1 MADRIFNLPQTRG
14 SFEMAGKVTGTQR
27 SNFYNEKE
35 TKSGA
40 MRRVLSF
47 GVQTSNENTFY
58 VDLAGMPR
66 DKVYFFRRADKDK
79 GIEKDKK
86 EVAWKDRMTY
96 VAPEG
101 YDMIGVKV
109 GVTKKTNESGKVVN
123 DNKTL
128 TDFDAAKEISE
139 NLHDGDNVYL
149 LAQAALK
156 TKADRANADAEA
168 AGQIQMNLRDKEI
181 KEAEADAAIA
191 QQKKMVE
198 LAAKEAEVRQ
208 QKLDAEVRKQA
219 DADLYKRQKEAEAKK
234 YEAER
239 SAESAKFAKE
249 QEAEGIRMVGMAEAE
264 AIKQKG
270 LAEAEAMLKKA
281 EAYKQYNG
289 AAMGEMIIKILPS
302 IAAEVAKPLAS
313 IDKVSIIGSNANG
326 VSEIS
331 GNVPAVMAQTFEAVR
346 EATGIDMKEIVRAN
360 SYDAKVTKNVN
371 LVSDST
377 IVSEKNGAQDAE

>member
-58 VDLAGMPR
+58 IDLAGMPR

-86 EVAWKDRMTY
+86 EVAWKDRLTY

-139 NLHDGDNVYL
+139 NLHDGDNVYVRGNIEYSTYNGKHQIRFVPTQVSL
-149 LAQAALK
+149 SSKEIDFDAEGFEECAQFVQTLVYTGCRKSEDDEVIIDAKIVNYSSIEDAEFFIDYKKDAMNKAMADSIRKRLKPYTSFECHGNIVSQQVVEDVNDAEDDLWGGNWNAKNKMKRQSTPVVRKLYIDVINRESFDPNPKDKDAEPTYTEDNISEARAKIAANAQAK
-156 TKADRANADAEA
+156 KDFDGKA
-168 AGQIQMNLRDKEI
+168 AGNDNT
-181 KEAEADAAIA
+181 DWWGDT
-191 QQKKMVE
+191 KKMNTDIASANE
-198 LAAKEAEVRQ
+198 EEV
-208 QKLDAEVRKQA
+208 DW
-219 DADLYKRQKEAEAKK
+219 
-234 YEAER
+234 
-239 SAESAKFAKE
+239 
-249 QEAEGIRMVGMAEAE
+249 G
-264 AIKQKG
+264 
-270 LAEAEAMLKKA
+270 
-281 EAYKQYNG
+281 
-289 AAMGEMIIKILPS
+289 
-302 IAAEVAKPLAS
+302 
-313 IDKVSIIGSNANG
+313 
-326 VSEIS
+326 
-331 GNVPAVMAQTFEAVR
+331 
-346 EATGIDMKEIVRAN
+346 
-360 SYDAKVTKNVN
+360 
-371 LVSDST
+371 
-377 IVSEKNGAQDAE
+377 

>member
-86 EVAWKDRMTY
+86 EVAWKDRLTY
-96 VAPEG
+96 IAPEG

-109 GVTKKTNESGKVVN
+109 GVTKKTNESGKVIN

-139 NLHDGDNVYL
+139 NLHDGDNVYVRGNIEYSTYNGKHQIRFVPTQVSL
-149 LAQAALK
+149 SSK
-156 TKADRANADAEA
+156 EIDFDAEGFEECAQFVQTLVYTGCRKSEDDEVIIDAKIVNYSSIEDAEFFIDYKKDAMNKAMADSIRKRLKPYTSFECHGNIVSQQVVDDVNDAEDDLWGGNWNAKNKMKRQSTPVVRKLYIDVINRESFDPNPKDKDAEPTYTEDNISEARAKIAANTQAKKDFDGKA
-168 AGQIQMNLRDKEI
+168 AGNDNT
-181 KEAEADAAIA
+181 DWWGDT
-191 QQKKMVE
+191 KKMNTDI
-198 LAAKEAEVRQ
+198 A
-208 QKLDAEVRKQA
+208 
-219 DADLYKRQKEAEAKK
+219 
-234 YEAER
+234 
-239 SAESAKFAKE
+239 SANEE
-249 QEAEGIRMVGMAEAE
+249 EDDWG
-264 AIKQKG
+264 
-270 LAEAEAMLKKA
+270 
-281 EAYKQYNG
+281 
-289 AAMGEMIIKILPS
+289 
-302 IAAEVAKPLAS
+302 
-313 IDKVSIIGSNANG
+313 
-326 VSEIS
+326 
-331 GNVPAVMAQTFEAVR
+331 
-346 EATGIDMKEIVRAN
+346 
-360 SYDAKVTKNVN
+360 
-371 LVSDST
+371 
-377 IVSEKNGAQDAE
+377 

>member
-35 TKSGA
+35 TKSGVI
-40 MRRVLSF
+40 RRVLSF

-86 EVAWKDRMTY
+86 EVAWKDRLTY

-139 NLHDGDNVYL
+139 NLHDGDNVYVRGNIEYSTYNGKHQIRFVPTQVSL
-149 LAQAALK
+149 SSKEIDFDAEGFEECAQFVQTLVYTGCRKSEDDEVIVDAKIVNYSSIEDAEFFIDYKKDAMNKAMADSIRKRLKPYTSFECHGNIVSQQVVEEVNDEEDDLWGGNWNVKNKMKRQSTPVVRKLYIDVINRDSFDPNPKDKDADPTYTEDNISEARAKIAANAQAK
-156 TKADRANADAEA
+156 KDFDGKA
-168 AGQIQMNLRDKEI
+168 AGNDNT
-181 KEAEADAAIA
+181 DWWGDT
-191 QQKKMVE
+191 KKMNN
-198 LAAKEAEVRQ
+198 
-208 QKLDAEVRKQA
+208 D
-219 DADLYKRQKEAEAKK
+219 
-234 YEAER
+234 
-239 SAESAKFAKE
+239 
-249 QEAEGIRMVGMAEAE
+249 
-264 AIKQKG
+264 
-270 LAEAEAMLKKA
+270 
-281 EAYKQYNG
+281 
-289 AAMGEMIIKILPS
+289 
-302 IAAEVAKPLAS
+302 IAP
-313 IDKVSIIGSNANG
+313 ANEEEDDWG
-326 VSEIS
+326 
-331 GNVPAVMAQTFEAVR
+331 
-346 EATGIDMKEIVRAN
+346 
-360 SYDAKVTKNVN
+360 
-371 LVSDST
+371 
-377 IVSEKNGAQDAE
+377 

>member
-35 TKSGA
+35 TKSGV

-58 VDLAGMPR
+58 VDLSGMPR

-86 EVAWKDRMTY
+86 EVAWKDRLTY

-139 NLHDGDNVYL
+139 NLHDGDNVYVRGNIEYSTYNGKHQIRFVPTQVSL
-149 LAQAALK
+149 SSK
-156 TKADRANADAEA
+156 EIDFDAEGFEECAQFVQTIVYTGCRKSEDDEVIIDAKIVNYSSIEDAEFFIDYKKDAMNKAMADSIRKRLKPYTSFECHGNIVSQQVVEDVNDAEDDLWGGNWNAKNKMKRQSTPVVRKLYIDVINRESFDPNPKDKDAEPTYTEDNISEARAKIAANTQAKKDFDGKA
-168 AGQIQMNLRDKEI
+168 AGNDNT
-181 KEAEADAAIA
+181 DWWGDT
-191 QQKKMVE
+191 KKMNTDI
-198 LAAKEAEVRQ
+198 A
-208 QKLDAEVRKQA
+208 
-219 DADLYKRQKEAEAKK
+219 
-234 YEAER
+234 
-239 SAESAKFAKE
+239 SANEE
-249 QEAEGIRMVGMAEAE
+249 EDDWG
-264 AIKQKG
+264 
-270 LAEAEAMLKKA
+270 
-281 EAYKQYNG
+281 
-289 AAMGEMIIKILPS
+289 
-302 IAAEVAKPLAS
+302 
-313 IDKVSIIGSNANG
+313 
-326 VSEIS
+326 
-331 GNVPAVMAQTFEAVR
+331 
-346 EATGIDMKEIVRAN
+346 
-360 SYDAKVTKNVN
+360 
-371 LVSDST
+371 
-377 IVSEKNGAQDAE
+377 

>member
-86 EVAWKDRMTY
+86 EVAWKDRLTY

-139 NLHDGDNVYL
+139 NLHDGDNVYVRGNIEYSTYNGKHQIRFVPTQVSL
-149 LAQAALK
+149 SSK
-156 TKADRANADAEA
+156 EIDFDAEGFEECAQFVQTLVYTGCRKSEDDEVIIDAKIVNYSSIEDAEFFIDYKKDAMNKAMADSIRKRLKPYTSFECHGNIVSQQVVEDVNDAEDDLWGGNWNAKNKMKRQSTPVVRKLYIDVINRESFDPNPKDKDAEPTYTEDNISEARAKIAANTQAKKDFDGKA
-168 AGQIQMNLRDKEI
+168 AGNDNT
-181 KEAEADAAIA
+181 DWWGDT
-191 QQKKMVE
+191 KKMNS
-198 LAAKEAEVRQ
+198 
-208 QKLDAEVRKQA
+208 D
-219 DADLYKRQKEAEAKK
+219 
-234 YEAER
+234 
-239 SAESAKFAKE
+239 
-249 QEAEGIRMVGMAEAE
+249 
-264 AIKQKG
+264 
-270 LAEAEAMLKKA
+270 
-281 EAYKQYNG
+281 
-289 AAMGEMIIKILPS
+289 
-302 IAAEVAKPLAS
+302 IAP
-313 IDKVSIIGSNANG
+313 ANEEEDDWG
-326 VSEIS
+326 
-331 GNVPAVMAQTFEAVR
+331 
-346 EATGIDMKEIVRAN
+346 
-360 SYDAKVTKNVN
+360 
-371 LVSDST
+371 
-377 IVSEKNGAQDAE
+377 

>member
-58 VDLAGMPR
+58 IDLAGMPR

-86 EVAWKDRMTY
+86 EVSWKDRLTY

-139 NLHDGDNVYL
+139 NLHDGDNVYVRGNIEYSTYNGKHQIRFVPTQVSL
-149 LAQAALK
+149 SSK
-156 TKADRANADAEA
+156 EIDFDAEGFEECAQFVQTLVYTGCRKSEDDEVIIDAKIVNYSSIEDAEFFIDYKKDAMNKAMADSIRKRLKPYTSFECHGNIVSQQVVEDVNDAEDDLWGGNWNAKNKMKRQSTPVVRKLYIDVINRESFDPNPKDKDAEPTYTEDNISEARAKIAANTQAKKDFDGKA
-168 AGQIQMNLRDKEI
+168 AGNDNT
-181 KEAEADAAIA
+181 DWWGDT
-191 QQKKMVE
+191 KKMNTDI
-198 LAAKEAEVRQ
+198 A
-208 QKLDAEVRKQA
+208 
-219 DADLYKRQKEAEAKK
+219 
-234 YEAER
+234 
-239 SAESAKFAKE
+239 SANEE
-249 QEAEGIRMVGMAEAE
+249 EDDWG
-264 AIKQKG
+264 
-270 LAEAEAMLKKA
+270 
-281 EAYKQYNG
+281 
-289 AAMGEMIIKILPS
+289 
-302 IAAEVAKPLAS
+302 
-313 IDKVSIIGSNANG
+313 
-326 VSEIS
+326 
-331 GNVPAVMAQTFEAVR
+331 
-346 EATGIDMKEIVRAN
+346 
-360 SYDAKVTKNVN
+360 
-371 LVSDST
+371 
-377 IVSEKNGAQDAE
+377 

>member
-86 EVAWKDRMTY
+86 EVAWKDRLTY

-139 NLHDGDNVYL
+139 NLHDGDNVYVRGNIEYSTYNGKHQIRFVPTQVSL
-149 LAQAALK
+149 SSK
-156 TKADRANADAEA
+156 EIDFDAEGFEECAQFVQTLVYTGCRKSEDDEVIIDAKIVNYSSIEDAEFFIDYKKDAMNKAMADSIRKRLKPYTSFECHGNIVSQQVVEDVNDAEDDLWGGNWNAKNKMKRQSTPVVRKLYIDVINRESFDPNPKDKDAEPTYTEDNISEARAKIA
-168 AGQIQMNLRDKEI
+168 ANTQAKKDFDGK
-181 KEAEADAAIA
+181 AASNDNTDWWGDT
-191 QQKKMVE
+191 KKMNT
-198 LAAKEAEVRQ
+198 
-208 QKLDAEVRKQA
+208 D
-219 DADLYKRQKEAEAKK
+219 
-234 YEAER
+234 
-239 SAESAKFAKE
+239 
-249 QEAEGIRMVGMAEAE
+249 
-264 AIKQKG
+264 
-270 LAEAEAMLKKA
+270 
-281 EAYKQYNG
+281 
-289 AAMGEMIIKILPS
+289 
-302 IAAEVAKPLAS
+302 VAP
-313 IDKVSIIGSNANG
+313 ANEEEDDWG
-326 VSEIS
+326 
-331 GNVPAVMAQTFEAVR
+331 
-346 EATGIDMKEIVRAN
+346 
-360 SYDAKVTKNVN
+360 
-371 LVSDST
+371 
-377 IVSEKNGAQDAE
+377 

>member
-58 VDLAGMPR
+58 IDLAGMPR

-86 EVAWKDRMTY
+86 EVAWKDRLTY

-109 GVTKKTNESGKVVN
+109 GVTKKTNESGKVIN

-139 NLHDGDNVYL
+139 NLHDGDNVYVRGNIEYSTYNG
-149 LAQAALK
+149 K
-156 TKADRANADAEA
+156 H
-168 AGQIQMNLRDKEI
+168 QIRFVPTQVSLSSKEI
-181 KEAEADAAIA
+181 DFDATKNQTLEIDFQALVSNEKVHSVAEIVLHNTENVVEGVLEQILKEVSYKAYPSALVDKIDVDCGNLHLGDCIRVKDLEIA
-191 QQKKMVE
+191 KNK
-198 LAAKEAEVRQ
+198 
-208 QKLDAEVRKQA
+208 D
-219 DADLYKRQKEAEAKK
+219 
-234 YEAER
+234 
-239 SAESAKFAKE
+239 
-249 QEAEGIRMVGMAEAE
+249 I
-264 AIKQKG
+264 
-270 LAEAEAMLKKA
+270 
-281 EAYKQYNG
+281 
-289 AAMGEMIIKILPS
+289 S
-302 IAAEVAKPLAS
+302 IMTNPE
-313 IDKVSIIGSNANG
+313 SIIVNVIAVHNNAG
-326 VSEIS
+326 DDTADDTEET
-331 GNVPAVMAQTFEAVR
+331 A
-346 EATGIDMKEIVRAN
+346 
-360 SYDAKVTKNVN
+360 
-371 LVSDST
+371 
-377 IVSEKNGAQDAE
+377 EK

>member
-86 EVAWKDRMTY
+86 EVAWKDRLTY

-139 NLHDGDNVYL
+139 NLHDGDNVYVRGNIEYSTYNGKHQIRFVPTQVSL
-149 LAQAALK
+149 SSK
-156 TKADRANADAEA
+156 EIDFDAEGFEECAQFVQTLVYTGCRKSEDDEVIIDAKIVNYSSIEDAEFFIDYKKDAMNKAMADSIRKRLKPYTSFECHGNIVSQQVVEDVNDAEDDLWGGNWNAKNKMKRQSTPVVRKLYIDVINRESFDPNPKDKDAEPTYTEDNISEARAKIA
-168 AGQIQMNLRDKEI
+168 ANTQAKKDFDGK
-181 KEAEADAAIA
+181 AASNDNTDWWGDT
-191 QQKKMVE
+191 KKMNT
-198 LAAKEAEVRQ
+198 
-208 QKLDAEVRKQA
+208 D
-219 DADLYKRQKEAEAKK
+219 
-234 YEAER
+234 
-239 SAESAKFAKE
+239 
-249 QEAEGIRMVGMAEAE
+249 
-264 AIKQKG
+264 
-270 LAEAEAMLKKA
+270 
-281 EAYKQYNG
+281 
-289 AAMGEMIIKILPS
+289 
-302 IAAEVAKPLAS
+302 IAP
-313 IDKVSIIGSNANG
+313 ANEEEDDWG
-326 VSEIS
+326 
-331 GNVPAVMAQTFEAVR
+331 
-346 EATGIDMKEIVRAN
+346 
-360 SYDAKVTKNVN
+360 
-371 LVSDST
+371 
-377 IVSEKNGAQDAE
+377 

>member
-35 TKSGA
+35 TKNGA

-86 EVAWKDRMTY
+86 EVAWKDRLTY

-139 NLHDGDNVYL
+139 NLHDGDNVYVRGNIEYSTYNGKHQIRFVPTQVSL
-149 LAQAALK
+149 SSK
-156 TKADRANADAEA
+156 EIDFDAEGFEECAQFVQTLVYTGCRKSEDDEVIIDAKIVNYSSIEDAEFFIDYKKDAMNKAMADSIRKRLKPYTSFECHGNIVSQQVVEDVNDAEDDLWGGNWNAKNKMKRQSTPVVRKLYIDVINRESFDPNPKDKDAEPTYTEDNISEARAKIAANTQAKKDFDGKA
-168 AGQIQMNLRDKEI
+168 AGNDNT
-181 KEAEADAAIA
+181 DWWGDT
-191 QQKKMVE
+191 KKMNTDI
-198 LAAKEAEVRQ
+198 A
-208 QKLDAEVRKQA
+208 
-219 DADLYKRQKEAEAKK
+219 
-234 YEAER
+234 
-239 SAESAKFAKE
+239 SANEE
-249 QEAEGIRMVGMAEAE
+249 EDDWG
-264 AIKQKG
+264 
-270 LAEAEAMLKKA
+270 
-281 EAYKQYNG
+281 
-289 AAMGEMIIKILPS
+289 
-302 IAAEVAKPLAS
+302 
-313 IDKVSIIGSNANG
+313 
-326 VSEIS
+326 
-331 GNVPAVMAQTFEAVR
+331 
-346 EATGIDMKEIVRAN
+346 
-360 SYDAKVTKNVN
+360 
-371 LVSDST
+371 
-377 IVSEKNGAQDAE
+377 

>member
-86 EVAWKDRMTY
+86 EVAWKDRLTY

-139 NLHDGDNVYL
+139 NLHDGDNVYVRGNIEYSTYNGKHQIRFVPTQVSL
-149 LAQAALK
+149 SSK
-156 TKADRANADAEA
+156 EIDFDAEGFEECAQFVQTLVYTGCRKSEDDEVIIDAKIVNYSSIEDAEFFIDYKKDAMNKAMADSIRKRLKPYTSFECHGNIVSQQVGDDVNDAEDDLWGGNWNAKNKMKRQSTPVVRKLYIDVINRESFDPNPKDKDAEPTYTEDNISEARAKIAANTQAKKDFDGKA
-168 AGQIQMNLRDKEI
+168 AGNDNT
-181 KEAEADAAIA
+181 DWWGDT
-191 QQKKMVE
+191 KKMNTDI
-198 LAAKEAEVRQ
+198 A
-208 QKLDAEVRKQA
+208 
-219 DADLYKRQKEAEAKK
+219 
-234 YEAER
+234 
-239 SAESAKFAKE
+239 SANEE
-249 QEAEGIRMVGMAEAE
+249 EDDWG
-264 AIKQKG
+264 
-270 LAEAEAMLKKA
+270 
-281 EAYKQYNG
+281 
-289 AAMGEMIIKILPS
+289 
-302 IAAEVAKPLAS
+302 
-313 IDKVSIIGSNANG
+313 
-326 VSEIS
+326 
-331 GNVPAVMAQTFEAVR
+331 
-346 EATGIDMKEIVRAN
+346 
-360 SYDAKVTKNVN
+360 
-371 LVSDST
+371 
-377 IVSEKNGAQDAE
+377 

>member
-86 EVAWKDRMTY
+86 EVAWKDRLTY

-139 NLHDGDNVYL
+139 NLHDGDNVYVRGNIEYSTYNGKHQIRFVPTQVSL
-149 LAQAALK
+149 SSK
-156 TKADRANADAEA
+156 EIDFDAEGFEECAQFVQTLVYTGCRKSEDDEVIIDAKIVNYSSIEDAEFFIDYKKDAMNKAMADSIRKRLKPYTSFECHGNIVSQQVVEDVNDAEDDLWGGNWNAKNKMKRQSTPVVRKLYIDVINRESFDPNPKDKDAEPTYTEDNISEARAKIAANTQAKKDFDGKA
-168 AGQIQMNLRDKEI
+168 AGNENTDWWG
-181 KEAEADAAIA
+181 DT
-191 QQKKMVE
+191 KKMNTDI
-198 LAAKEAEVRQ
+198 A
-208 QKLDAEVRKQA
+208 
-219 DADLYKRQKEAEAKK
+219 
-234 YEAER
+234 
-239 SAESAKFAKE
+239 SANDEE
-249 QEAEGIRMVGMAEAE
+249 DDWG
-264 AIKQKG
+264 
-270 LAEAEAMLKKA
+270 
-281 EAYKQYNG
+281 
-289 AAMGEMIIKILPS
+289 
-302 IAAEVAKPLAS
+302 
-313 IDKVSIIGSNANG
+313 
-326 VSEIS
+326 
-331 GNVPAVMAQTFEAVR
+331 
-346 EATGIDMKEIVRAN
+346 
-360 SYDAKVTKNVN
+360 
-371 LVSDST
+371 
-377 IVSEKNGAQDAE
+377 

>member
-35 TKSGA
+35 TKSGV

-47 GVQTSNENTFY
+47 GIQTSNENTFY

-86 EVAWKDRMTY
+86 EVAWKDRLTY

-139 NLHDGDNVYL
+139 NLHDGDNVYVRGNIEYSTYNGKHQIRFVPTQVSL
-149 LAQAALK
+149 SSK
-156 TKADRANADAEA
+156 EIDFDAEGFEECAQFVQTLVYTGCRKSEDDEVIIDAKIVNYSSIEDAEFFIDYKKDAMNKAMADSIRKRLKPYTSFECHGNIVSQQVVDDVNDAEDDLWGGNWNAKNKMKRQSTPVVRKLYIDVINRESFDPNPKDKDAEPTYTEDNISEARAKIAANTQAKKDFDGKA
-168 AGQIQMNLRDKEI
+168 AGNDNT
-181 KEAEADAAIA
+181 DWWGDT
-191 QQKKMVE
+191 KKMNTDI
-198 LAAKEAEVRQ
+198 A
-208 QKLDAEVRKQA
+208 
-219 DADLYKRQKEAEAKK
+219 
-234 YEAER
+234 
-239 SAESAKFAKE
+239 SANEE
-249 QEAEGIRMVGMAEAE
+249 EDDWG
-264 AIKQKG
+264 
-270 LAEAEAMLKKA
+270 
-281 EAYKQYNG
+281 
-289 AAMGEMIIKILPS
+289 
-302 IAAEVAKPLAS
+302 
-313 IDKVSIIGSNANG
+313 
-326 VSEIS
+326 
-331 GNVPAVMAQTFEAVR
+331 
-346 EATGIDMKEIVRAN
+346 
-360 SYDAKVTKNVN
+360 
-371 LVSDST
+371 
-377 IVSEKNGAQDAE
+377 

>member
-86 EVAWKDRMTY
+86 EVAWKNRLTY

-139 NLHDGDNVYL
+139 NLHDGDNVYVRGNIEYSTYNGKHQIRFVPTQVSL
-149 LAQAALK
+149 SSK
-156 TKADRANADAEA
+156 EIDFDAEGFEECAQFVQTLVYTGCRKSEDDEVIIDAKIVNYSSIEDAEFFIDYKKDAMNKAMADSIRKRLKPYTSFECHGNIVSQQVVEDVNDAEDDLWGGNWNAKNKMKRQSTPVVRKLYIDVINRESFDPNPKDKDAEPTYTEDNISEARAKIAANTQAKKDFDGKA
-168 AGQIQMNLRDKEI
+168 AGNDNT
-181 KEAEADAAIA
+181 DWWGDT
-191 QQKKMVE
+191 KKMNS
-198 LAAKEAEVRQ
+198 
-208 QKLDAEVRKQA
+208 D
-219 DADLYKRQKEAEAKK
+219 
-234 YEAER
+234 
-239 SAESAKFAKE
+239 
-249 QEAEGIRMVGMAEAE
+249 
-264 AIKQKG
+264 
-270 LAEAEAMLKKA
+270 
-281 EAYKQYNG
+281 
-289 AAMGEMIIKILPS
+289 
-302 IAAEVAKPLAS
+302 IAP
-313 IDKVSIIGSNANG
+313 ANEEEDDWG
-326 VSEIS
+326 V
-331 GNVPAVMAQTFEAVR
+331 
-346 EATGIDMKEIVRAN
+346 
-360 SYDAKVTKNVN
+360 
-371 LVSDST
+371 
-377 IVSEKNGAQDAE
+377 

>member
-35 TKSGA
+35 IKSGA

-96 VAPEG
+96 VAPKG

-128 TDFDAAKEISE
+128 TDFDAAKEIAE
-139 NLHDGDNVYL
+139 NLHDGDNVYVRGNIEYSTYNGKHQIRFVPTQVSL
-149 LAQAALK
+149 SSKEIDFDADGFEECAQFVQTLVYTGCRKSEDDEVIIDAK
-156 TKADRANADAEA
+156 IVNYSSIEDAEFFIDYKKDAMNKAMADSIRKRLKPYTSFECHGNIVSQQVVEEVDDEEDDLWGGNWNAKNKMKRQSTPVVRKLYIDVINRESFDPNPKDKNAEPTYTEDNISEARAKIAANTQAKKDFDGKA
-168 AGQIQMNLRDKEI
+168 AGNDNT
-181 KEAEADAAIA
+181 DWWGDT
-191 QQKKMVE
+191 KKMNS
-198 LAAKEAEVRQ
+198 
-208 QKLDAEVRKQA
+208 D
-219 DADLYKRQKEAEAKK
+219 
-234 YEAER
+234 
-239 SAESAKFAKE
+239 
-249 QEAEGIRMVGMAEAE
+249 
-264 AIKQKG
+264 
-270 LAEAEAMLKKA
+270 
-281 EAYKQYNG
+281 
-289 AAMGEMIIKILPS
+289 
-302 IAAEVAKPLAS
+302 IAP
-313 IDKVSIIGSNANG
+313 ANEEEDDWG
-326 VSEIS
+326 
-331 GNVPAVMAQTFEAVR
+331 
-346 EATGIDMKEIVRAN
+346 
-360 SYDAKVTKNVN
+360 
-371 LVSDST
+371 
-377 IVSEKNGAQDAE
+377 

>member
-86 EVAWKDRMTY
+86 EVAWKDRLTY

-139 NLHDGDNVYL
+139 NLHDGDNVYVRGNIEYSTYNGKHQIRFVPTQVSL
-149 LAQAALK
+149 SSK
-156 TKADRANADAEA
+156 EIDFDAEGFEECAQFVQTLVYTGCRKSEDDEVIIDAKIVNYSSIEDAEFFIDYKKDAMNKAMADSIRKRLKPYTSFECHGNIVSQQVVDDVNDAEDDLWGGNWNAKNKMKRQSTPVVRKLYIDVINRESFDPNPKDKDAEPTYTEDNISEARAKIAANTQAKKDFDGKA
-168 AGQIQMNLRDKEI
+168 AGNDNT
-181 KEAEADAAIA
+181 DWWGDT
-191 QQKKMVE
+191 KKMNTDIASANE
-198 LAAKEAEVRQ
+198 EE
-208 QKLDAEVRKQA
+208 D
-219 DADLYKRQKEAEAKK
+219 DL
-234 YEAER
+234 
-239 SAESAKFAKE
+239 
-249 QEAEGIRMVGMAEAE
+249 G
-264 AIKQKG
+264 
-270 LAEAEAMLKKA
+270 
-281 EAYKQYNG
+281 
-289 AAMGEMIIKILPS
+289 
-302 IAAEVAKPLAS
+302 
-313 IDKVSIIGSNANG
+313 
-326 VSEIS
+326 
-331 GNVPAVMAQTFEAVR
+331 
-346 EATGIDMKEIVRAN
+346 
-360 SYDAKVTKNVN
+360 
-371 LVSDST
+371 
-377 IVSEKNGAQDAE
+377 

>member
-35 TKSGA
+35 TKSGV

-47 GVQTSNENTFY
+47 GIQTSNENTFY

-86 EVAWKDRMTY
+86 EVAWKDRLTY

-139 NLHDGDNVYL
+139 NLHDGDNVYVRGNIEYSTYNGKHQIRFVPTQVSL
-149 LAQAALK
+149 SSKEIDFDAEGFEECAQFVQTLVYTGCRKSEDDEVIIDAKIVNYSSIEDAEFFIDYKKDAMNKAMADSIRKRLKPYTSFECHGNIVSQQVVEDVNDAEDDLWGGNWNAKNKMKQQSTPVVRKLYIDVINRESFDPNPKDKDAEPTYTEDNISEARAKIAANAQAK
-156 TKADRANADAEA
+156 KDFDGKA
-168 AGQIQMNLRDKEI
+168 AGNDNT
-181 KEAEADAAIA
+181 DWWGDT
-191 QQKKMVE
+191 KKMNTDIASANE
-198 LAAKEAEVRQ
+198 EEV
-208 QKLDAEVRKQA
+208 DW
-219 DADLYKRQKEAEAKK
+219 
-234 YEAER
+234 
-239 SAESAKFAKE
+239 
-249 QEAEGIRMVGMAEAE
+249 G
-264 AIKQKG
+264 
-270 LAEAEAMLKKA
+270 
-281 EAYKQYNG
+281 
-289 AAMGEMIIKILPS
+289 
-302 IAAEVAKPLAS
+302 
-313 IDKVSIIGSNANG
+313 
-326 VSEIS
+326 
-331 GNVPAVMAQTFEAVR
+331 
-346 EATGIDMKEIVRAN
+346 
-360 SYDAKVTKNVN
+360 
-371 LVSDST
+371 
-377 IVSEKNGAQDAE
+377 

>member
-35 TKSGA
+35 TKNGA

-86 EVAWKDRMTY
+86 EVAWKDRLTY

-109 GVTKKTNESGKVVN
+109 GVTKKTNESGKVIN

-139 NLHDGDNVYL
+139 NLHDGDNVYVRGNIEYSTYNGKHQIRFVL
-149 LAQAALK
+149 TQVSLSSKGIDFDAEGFEELALFTQTIVYTGCHKSDEGDEVVVDAKIVNYNTIEDAEFFIDYKANTQNKVLADSIRKRLKPYTSFECFGPIVNQQKVEEVETENIWGGPNKMKRQSTPAVRKLYIEGVNPDSFDPNPGDKDAEPTYTEDNISEARAKIAANAQA
-156 TKADRANADAEA
+156 
-168 AGQIQMNLRDKEI
+168 
-181 KEAEADAAIA
+181 
-191 QQKKMVE
+191 KKDFDG
-198 LAAKEAEVRQ
+198 K
-208 QKLDAEVRKQA
+208 
-219 DADLYKRQKEAEAKK
+219 
-234 YEAER
+234 
-239 SAESAKFAKE
+239 
-249 QEAEGIRMVGMAEAE
+249 
-264 AIKQKG
+264 
-270 LAEAEAMLKKA
+270 
-281 EAYKQYNG
+281 
-289 AAMGEMIIKILPS
+289 
-302 IAAEVAKPLAS
+302 AAENDTS
-313 IDKVSIIGSNANG
+313 WWGGSNKSTATPADEEEDDWG
-326 VSEIS
+326 V
-331 GNVPAVMAQTFEAVR
+331 
-346 EATGIDMKEIVRAN
+346 
-360 SYDAKVTKNVN
+360 
-371 LVSDST
+371 
-377 IVSEKNGAQDAE
+377 

>member
-14 SFEMAGKVTGTQR
+14 SFEMAGKVTGTHR

-86 EVAWKDRMTY
+86 EVAWKDRLTY

-139 NLHDGDNVYL
+139 NLHDGDNVYVRGNIEYSTYNGKHQIRFVPTQVSL
-149 LAQAALK
+149 SSK
-156 TKADRANADAEA
+156 EIDFDAEGFEECAQFVQTIVYTGCRKSEDDEVIIDAKIVNYSSIEDAEFFIDYKKDAMNKAMADSIRKRLKPYTSFECHGNIVSQQVVEDVNDAEDDLWGGNWNAKNKMKRQSTPVVRKLYIDVINRESFDPNPKDKDAEPTYTEDNISEARAKIAANTQAKKDFDGKA
-168 AGQIQMNLRDKEI
+168 AGNDNT
-181 KEAEADAAIA
+181 DWWGDT
-191 QQKKMVE
+191 KKMNTDI
-198 LAAKEAEVRQ
+198 A
-208 QKLDAEVRKQA
+208 
-219 DADLYKRQKEAEAKK
+219 
-234 YEAER
+234 
-239 SAESAKFAKE
+239 SANEE
-249 QEAEGIRMVGMAEAE
+249 DDDWG
-264 AIKQKG
+264 
-270 LAEAEAMLKKA
+270 
-281 EAYKQYNG
+281 
-289 AAMGEMIIKILPS
+289 
-302 IAAEVAKPLAS
+302 
-313 IDKVSIIGSNANG
+313 
-326 VSEIS
+326 
-331 GNVPAVMAQTFEAVR
+331 
-346 EATGIDMKEIVRAN
+346 
-360 SYDAKVTKNVN
+360 
-371 LVSDST
+371 
-377 IVSEKNGAQDAE
+377 

>member
-35 TKSGA
+35 TKSGV

-47 GVQTSNENTFY
+47 GIQTSNENTFY

-86 EVAWKDRMTY
+86 EVAWKDRLTY

-139 NLHDGDNVYL
+139 NLHDGDNVYVRGNIEYSTYNGKHQIRFVPTQVSL
-149 LAQAALK
+149 SSK
-156 TKADRANADAEA
+156 EIDFDAESFEECAQFVQTLVYTGCRKSEDDEVIIDAKIVNYSSIEDAEFFIDYKKDVMNKAMADSIRKRLKPYTSFECHGNIVSQQVVEDVNDAEDDLWGGNWNAKNKMKRQSTPVVRKLYIDVINRESFDPNPKDKDAEPTYTEDNISEARAKIAANTQAKKDFDGKA
-168 AGQIQMNLRDKEI
+168 AGNDNT
-181 KEAEADAAIA
+181 DWWGDT
-191 QQKKMVE
+191 KKMNTDIASANE
-198 LAAKEAEVRQ
+198 EEV
-208 QKLDAEVRKQA
+208 DW
-219 DADLYKRQKEAEAKK
+219 
-234 YEAER
+234 
-239 SAESAKFAKE
+239 
-249 QEAEGIRMVGMAEAE
+249 G
-264 AIKQKG
+264 
-270 LAEAEAMLKKA
+270 
-281 EAYKQYNG
+281 
-289 AAMGEMIIKILPS
+289 
-302 IAAEVAKPLAS
+302 
-313 IDKVSIIGSNANG
+313 
-326 VSEIS
+326 
-331 GNVPAVMAQTFEAVR
+331 
-346 EATGIDMKEIVRAN
+346 
-360 SYDAKVTKNVN
+360 
-371 LVSDST
+371 
-377 IVSEKNGAQDAE
+377 

>member
-58 VDLAGMPR
+58 IDLAGMPR

-86 EVAWKDRMTY
+86 EVAWKDRLTY

-109 GVTKKTNESGKVVN
+109 GVTKKTNESGKLVN

-139 NLHDGDNVYL
+139 NLHDGDNVYVRGNIEYSTDNGKHQIRFVPTQVSL
-149 LAQAALK
+149 SSK
-156 TKADRANADAEA
+156 DIDFDAEGFEECAQFVQTLVYTGCRKSEDDEVIIDAKIVNYSSIEDAEFFIDYKKDAMNKAMADSIRKRLKPYTSFECHGNIVSQQVVEDVNDAEDDLWGGNWNAKNKMKRQSTPVVRKLYIDVINRESFDPNPKDKDAEPTYTEDNISEARAKIAANTQAKKDFDGKA
-168 AGQIQMNLRDKEI
+168 AGNDNT
-181 KEAEADAAIA
+181 DWWGDT
-191 QQKKMVE
+191 KKMNT
-198 LAAKEAEVRQ
+198 
-208 QKLDAEVRKQA
+208 D
-219 DADLYKRQKEAEAKK
+219 
-234 YEAER
+234 
-239 SAESAKFAKE
+239 
-249 QEAEGIRMVGMAEAE
+249 
-264 AIKQKG
+264 
-270 LAEAEAMLKKA
+270 
-281 EAYKQYNG
+281 
-289 AAMGEMIIKILPS
+289 
-302 IAAEVAKPLAS
+302 IAP
-313 IDKVSIIGSNANG
+313 AN
-326 VSEIS
+326 E
-331 GNVPAVMAQTFEAVR
+331 E
-346 EATGIDMKEIVRAN
+346 ED
-360 SYDAKVTKNVN
+360 DW
-371 LVSDST
+371 D
-377 IVSEKNGAQDAE
+377 

>member
-35 TKSGA
+35 TKSGV

-58 VDLAGMPR
+58 VDLSGMPR

-86 EVAWKDRMTY
+86 EVAWKDRLTY

-139 NLHDGDNVYL
+139 NLHDGDNVYVRGNIEYSTYNGKHQIRFVPTQVSL
-149 LAQAALK
+149 SSK
-156 TKADRANADAEA
+156 EIDFDAEGFEECAQFVQTIVYTGCRKSEDDEVIIDAKIVNYSSIEDAEFFVDYKKDAMNKAMADSIRKRLKPYTSFECHGNIVSQQVVEDVNDAEDDLWGGNWNAKNKMKRQSTPVVRKLYIDVINRESFDPNPKDKDAEPTYTEDNISEARAKIAANTQAKKDFDGKA
-168 AGQIQMNLRDKEI
+168 AGNDNT
-181 KEAEADAAIA
+181 DWWGDT
-191 QQKKMVE
+191 KKMNTDI
-198 LAAKEAEVRQ
+198 A
-208 QKLDAEVRKQA
+208 
-219 DADLYKRQKEAEAKK
+219 
-234 YEAER
+234 
-239 SAESAKFAKE
+239 SANEE
-249 QEAEGIRMVGMAEAE
+249 EDDWG
-264 AIKQKG
+264 
-270 LAEAEAMLKKA
+270 
-281 EAYKQYNG
+281 
-289 AAMGEMIIKILPS
+289 
-302 IAAEVAKPLAS
+302 
-313 IDKVSIIGSNANG
+313 
-326 VSEIS
+326 
-331 GNVPAVMAQTFEAVR
+331 
-346 EATGIDMKEIVRAN
+346 
-360 SYDAKVTKNVN
+360 
-371 LVSDST
+371 
-377 IVSEKNGAQDAE
+377 

>member
-35 TKSGA
+35 TKSGV

-58 VDLAGMPR
+58 VDLSGMPR

-86 EVAWKDRMTY
+86 EVAWKDRLTY

-139 NLHDGDNVYL
+139 NLHDGDNVYVRGNIEYSTYNGKHQIRFVPTQVYL
-149 LAQAALK
+149 SSK
-156 TKADRANADAEA
+156 EIDFDAEGFEECAQFVQTIVYTGCRKSEDDEVIIDAKIVNYSSIEDAEFFIDYKKDAMNKAMADSIRKRLKPYTSFECHGNIVSQQVVEDVNDAEDDLWGGNWNAKNKMKRQSTPVVRKLYIDVINRESFDPNPKDKDAEPTYTEDNISEARAKIAANTQAKKDFDGKA
-168 AGQIQMNLRDKEI
+168 AGNDNT
-181 KEAEADAAIA
+181 DWWGDT
-191 QQKKMVE
+191 KKMNTDI
-198 LAAKEAEVRQ
+198 A
-208 QKLDAEVRKQA
+208 
-219 DADLYKRQKEAEAKK
+219 
-234 YEAER
+234 
-239 SAESAKFAKE
+239 SANEE
-249 QEAEGIRMVGMAEAE
+249 EDDWV
-264 AIKQKG
+264 
-270 LAEAEAMLKKA
+270 
-281 EAYKQYNG
+281 
-289 AAMGEMIIKILPS
+289 
-302 IAAEVAKPLAS
+302 
-313 IDKVSIIGSNANG
+313 
-326 VSEIS
+326 
-331 GNVPAVMAQTFEAVR
+331 
-346 EATGIDMKEIVRAN
+346 
-360 SYDAKVTKNVN
+360 
-371 LVSDST
+371 
-377 IVSEKNGAQDAE
+377 